1 MKLFYLVS
9 ILAVMGW
16 TYSAVLYGKVTQP
29 YSAVKPAALF
39 NPSSFFD
46 LPQPIQSGG
55 SVFTFANI
63 PADIYTRHLFVNSTG
78 VKLRRAT
85 NPGNNPDSNYDSLE
99 AYLIRH
105 DSLPFQRLDS
115 CWVISL
121 ANGKTT
127 RLCDNTGKKAHEN
140 YESYQLIDYHQPVG
154 FYQFVVSHYEERENL
169 LISAETGE
177 KFLVWDYAFL
187 SPDSQRFFV
196 CSYDLE
202 AGFAPNGMQVWKV
215 KGNKLVKEFEL
226 QIPNWG
232 PVEPVWL
239 NNKELLFKRI
249 YLDTEN
255 GKEIIKYAKM
265 TIR

>member
-9 ILAVMGW
+9 TLTVMVW
-16 TYSAVLYGKVTQP
+16 TYSTVPYGKVRQS
-29 YSAVKPAALF
+29 YHAVKPVTLI
-39 NPSSFFD
+39 NSPSFFD

-55 SVFTFANI
+55 SLFTFADI
-63 PADIYTRHLFVNSTG
+63 SADIYTQQLFINSRGGMLHG
-78 VKLRRAT
+78 VT
-85 NPGNNPDSNYDSLE
+85 IPGNNPDHNYDSLE

-105 DSLPFQRLDS
+105 DGLPFLRQDS
-115 CWVISL
+115 CLVISL
-121 ANGKTT
+121 ENGKTT
-127 RLCDNTGKKAHEN
+127 CLCDNTSKKAHEK
-140 YESYQLIDYHQPVG
+140 YESYQLIDHHQPVG

-177 KFLVWDYAFL
+177 KFPVWDYAFL

-196 CSYDLE
+196 CSFDLE

-239 NNKELLFKRI
+239 NGNELLFKRI
-249 YLDTEN
+249 YLDPEN